1 MSRLEFNVEHP
12 FWYILL
18 CLFIG
23 SLYSYLLY
31 SKKNTWNKKINL
43 SLAAGRFIIVSTICF
58 LLIDPFIKQIKNNIE
73 KPFIVIAVDNSQSIQ
88 LTSDTNKLNAFLF
101 RLNRFNEKLRKNNIL
116 TDIEILNSENLS
128 NNDLKKIKFNQNST
142 DLSGMLNRISNNYS
156 NRNLAGVA
164 LVSDGIFNQGV
175 SPDYLNYKF
184 PIYTIGLGDTIPK
197 KDINVKALYYN
208 KISYL
213 GNKFPLQVE
222 IINNGYSGKTV
233 NVTLKQNNQIIETR
247 NLILGNEKQVQQI
260 DFLIKANQK
269 GIQHLMIEVSP
280 QKGEFTIQNNYRD
293 AFVEIIEG
301 KEKILLMAFTPHP
314 DIKALKAVVESNEN
328 YEFEYHIAGLGTPK
342 QKKYDLV
349 ILHQIPDVT
358 NTAFAEVQKYIR
370 DDTPILFILGNQSSI
385 GKLNTATSI
394 LKINAALNQTDQV
407 TASYNPNF
415 SIFDFNPEKASFLQ
429 RMPPVSVP
437 FGDFKL
443 NTNTQIILFQ
453 KVGNTLTDKP
463 LLIINNDKERKSAM
477 FLGDGLW
484 QWRLEEY
491 NLTEKHEV
499 FDELIMKLIQY
510 LSSKEDKRK
519 LRINTTS
526 EQYTDN
532 EHITFDV
539 ELYNDIYEKIYNR
552 SINLEIID
560 SKGKITP
567 YVFTNV
573 EGSSR
578 FEINRLPK
586 GVYKYNAYTKLGG
599 KTEHANGEFSVK
611 TIQLEALNT
620 TADFNLLRN
629 LSKKN
634 KGTFYNEDQLDLL
647 YKKITSNP
655 PPEIIQSSEEIL
667 EIINLKWIFFLII
680 TLLTFEWGFRKYS
693 GAY

>member
-12 FWYILL
+12 FWYVLL
-18 CLFIG
+18 CLFFGI
-23 SLYSYLLY
+23 LYSYLLY
-31 SKKNTWNKKINL
+31 SKNSTWNKKINL
-43 SLAAGRFIIVSTICF
+43 SLAAGRFLIVFTICF

-88 LTSDTNKLNAFLF
+88 LTSDTNKLNAFLLK
-101 RLNRFNEKLRKNNIL
+101 LNQFNENLKKNKIL
-116 TDIEILNSENLS
+116 TDIEILNSETQT

-142 DLSGMLNRISNNYS
+142 DLSGMLNRIRNNYT

-164 LVSDGIFNQGV
+164 LISDGIFNQGV
-175 SPDYLNYKF
+175 SPNFLNYNF
-184 PIYTIGLGDTIPK
+184 PVYTIGLGDTIPK
-197 KDINVKALYYN
+197 KDINLKALYYN

-213 GNKFPLQVE
+213 GNKFPIQVE
-222 IINNGYSGKTV
+222 IGHNGYAGKVV
-233 NVTLKQNNQIIETR
+233 NVSLKQNNQLIETR
-247 NLILGNEKQVQQI
+247 NITLGNENQVQNI

-269 GIQHLMIEVSP
+269 GIQHLMIEVTP
-280 QKGEFTIQNNYRD
+280 QSGEFTIQNNYRD

-301 KEKILLMAFTPHP
+301 KEKILLMAFSPHP
-314 DIKALKAVVESNEN
+314 DIKALKAVIESNEN
-328 YEFEYHIAGLGTPK
+328 YEFEYHIAGIGSPK

-349 ILHQIPDVT
+349 ILHQIPDAN
-358 NTAFAEVQKYIR
+358 NTAFAEVQKYIN
-370 DDTPILFILGNQSSI
+370 DDTPLLFIVGSQSSI
-385 GKLNTATSI
+385 GKLNTITSI
-394 LKINAALNQTDQV
+394 LKINAAFNQTDQI
-407 TASYNPNF
+407 TASYNRNF
-415 SIFDFNPEKASFLQ
+415 SIFEFNPEKASFLD
-429 RMPPVSVP
+429 RLPPVSVP

-443 NTNTQIILFQ
+443 NPNTQVILFQ

-463 LLIINNDKERKSAM
+463 LLVVSNDKDRKSAL
-477 FLGDGLW
+477 FLGEGLW

-491 NLTEKHEV
+491 NLTEKSEA

-526 EQYTDN
+526 EQFTDN
-532 EHITFDV
+532 EQITFDV
-539 ELYNDIYEKIYNR
+539 ELYNDIYEKIYNQ
-552 SINLEIID
+552 SIHLEIID
-560 SKGKITP
+560 GKGKITP
-567 YVFTNV
+567 YVFTNA

-599 KTEHANGEFSVK
+599 KTERANGEFSVK

-629 LSKKN
+629 LSRKN
-634 KGTFYNEDQLDLL
+634 KGAFYNENQLDLL

-655 PPEIIQSSEEIL
+655 PTEIIQSSEEIL
-667 EIINLKWIFFLII
+667 EIINLKWICFLII
-680 TLLTFEWGFRKYS
+680 VLLTFEWGFRKYS